1 MNDASDKAAYNNILL
16 SYQYEFIT
24 RLRPEII
31 GFGEMFEAMTVG
43 MIMS

>member
-1 MNDASDKAAYNNILL
+1 MNNDASDKAYNNILL